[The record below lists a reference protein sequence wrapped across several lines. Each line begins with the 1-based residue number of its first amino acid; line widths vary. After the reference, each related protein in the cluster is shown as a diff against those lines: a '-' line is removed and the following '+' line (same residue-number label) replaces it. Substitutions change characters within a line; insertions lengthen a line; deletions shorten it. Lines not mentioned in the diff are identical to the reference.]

1 MLLGSCEAGVG
12 FYEKKKDETVARK
25 QRQLSNKIEKFM
37 NEVNSE
43 NFFGAPLPRI
53 TNSPHHQLGLYLC
66 DMDGL
71 YLDTN
76 ITSNCLNMFPENFM
90 KAVTLFFKIPQILFQ
105 NISKNVLNINKLGC
119 FLIVPK
125 ITRCN
130 LQYS

>member
-1 MLLGSCEAGVG
+1 MLISIKIPIQAHRATGVMRG
-12 FYEKKKDETVARK
+12 WCRILWKKKDETVARK

-43 NFFGAPLPRI
+43 NFFGAV
-53 TNSPHHQLGLYLC
+53 
-66 DMDGL
+66 
-71 YLDTN
+71 
-76 ITSNCLNMFPENFM
+76 
-90 KAVTLFFKIPQILFQ
+90 ALFFKIPQILFQ

-125 ITRCN
+125 IIRCN